1 MRTSSVSSRPQVKEK
16 PGLGV
21 TISLDAEASD
31 MFELLMQ
38 KELIGRS
45 KRAFAKKVLTEAIFA
60 RVKKAQESGEW

>member
-1 MRTSSVSSRPQVKEK
+1 MRTSSASSRPPIKEK

-60 RVKKAQESGEW
+60 RVKKAQDAGEW